1 MKVKALQ
8 RFRNKLA
15 KDEPVSGL
23 WITLEA
29 PSLTEMAVAL
39 DLDYVVIDTEHGHL
53 GWKEIAEH
61 VRATVRSET
70 VSIVRIQ
77 ERDTAVTKR
86 ILDIGAD
93 GIVVPGI
100 ETVEQIEAA
109 LSDCLYPPEGR
120 RGIGGERAMVW
131 GQAVVE
137 HTNEANEHA
146 LVIPLIES
154 VTGAQNIAQLCQVEG
169 IDVFYFG
176 PADFSASAGFRGQW
190 EGPGVAEQILEAKD
204 VIRSAGKSCGLIAK
218 SEEDLCLRR
227 EQGFRMLGLGSDAS
241 IVLNSLHQR
250 LRALGIDRHPS
261 ASLDPNDA
269 QPVPKGS

>member
-1 MKVKALQ
+1 MKIKALQ
-8 RFRNKLA
+8 RFREKLA
-15 KDEPVSGL
+15 NDEPVVGL

-29 PSLTEMAVAL
+29 PSLNEMAVAL

-53 GWKEIAEH
+53 GWKEVAEH

-70 VSIVRIQ
+70 VAIVRIQ
-77 ERDTAVTKR
+77 ERDTAITKR

-100 ETVEQIEAA
+100 ETAEQIEEA
-109 LSDCLYPPEGR
+109 LSDCRYPPEGR
-120 RGIGGERAMVW
+120 RGIGGERATAW
-131 GQAVVE
+131 GQSIVE
-137 HTNEANEHA
+137 HTHEANEHV
-146 LVIPLIES
+146 LVVPLVES

-190 EGPGVAEQILEAKD
+190 EGPGVAEQILETKD
-204 VIRSAGKSCGLIAK
+204 VIRAAGKHCGLIAK
-218 SEEDLCLRR
+218 SNEDLVQRV
-227 EQGFRMLGLGSDAS
+227 EQGFRILGLGSDAS
-241 IVLNSLHQR
+241 MVLSSLHGR
-250 LRALGIDRHPS
+250 LKTLGVDRQPS

-269 QPVPKGS
+269 EPIQDD